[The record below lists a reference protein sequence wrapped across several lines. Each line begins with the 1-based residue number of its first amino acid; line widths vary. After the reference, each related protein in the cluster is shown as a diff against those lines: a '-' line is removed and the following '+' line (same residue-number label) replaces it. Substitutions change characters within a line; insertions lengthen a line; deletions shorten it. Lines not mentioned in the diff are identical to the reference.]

1 MQERQLPHVVS
12 LNDRLAQEA
21 ARTRAEAETMPPG
34 KDRDALLARAREADT
49 TVQLNE
55 WLKSPAVKPPRRA
68 IDKVA
73 IDKIAANVAT
83 KPLPGTK

>member
-1 MQERQLPHVVS
+1 MPDPLIPHVVS
-12 LNDRLAQEA
+12 LNDRLAQES

-55 WLKSPAVKPPRRA
+55 WLKSPPSKPPRRP
-68 IDKVA
+68 
-73 IDKIAANVAT
+73 IAKT
-83 KPLPGTK
+83 KAMPKTPPRA

>member
-1 MQERQLPHVVS
+1 MPERLIPHVVS
-12 LNDRLAQEA
+12 LNDRLAQES

-55 WLKSPAVKPPRRA
+55 WLKSPPSKPPRRP
-68 IDKVA
+68 ISR
-73 IDKIAANVAT
+73 T
-83 KPLPGTK
+83 KAMPKTPPRA